1 MCAKPILL
9 TPDLI
14 TELYSQKQLVLVDK
28 PEGWT
33 SHDIISVMRGKT
45 GIKRIGHAGTLD
57 PIATGL
63 LIVLVGREATRLQ
76 DIFMHMDKTYEFTAQ
91 LGVETDTF
99 DRTGQV
105 VNTWPWEDIA
115 RITQLNLE
123 KALKNFLGTYEQQ
136 VPAFSAVK
144 INGQKLYDLA
154 RRGKKVKPPTRVVH
168 IHTLRLSECVIDH
181 AAKTL
186 HFSCVVECG
195 SGTYVR
201 SLAHDVGQALRL
213 GATVTSL
220 RRTRIGQFDVQD
232 AQIWESDLKSNTFSS
247 KKNSL

>member
-1 MCAKPILL
+1 MCAKPIPL
-9 TPDLI
+9 TPELI
-14 TELYSQKQLVLVDK
+14 TELQAQKQLVLIDK

-33 SHDIISVMRGKT
+33 SHDIISEMRGKT

-57 PIATGL
+57 PMATGL

-76 DIFMHMDKTYEFTAQ
+76 DIFIHMDKTYEFTAQ

-105 VNTWPWEDIA
+105 VNTWPWEDVA
-115 RITQLNLE
+115 RTTQLDLE
-123 KALKNFLGTYEQQ
+123 KSLTTFLGTYEQQ

-144 INGQKLYDLA
+144 VGGQKLYDLA
-154 RRGKKVKPPTRVVH
+154 RRGKKVKPPTRIVR

-201 SLAHDVGQALRL
+201 SLAQDIGKTLGL

-220 RRTRIGQFDVQD
+220 RRTRIGYFTVQD
-232 AQIWESDLKSNTFSS
+232 AHIWEK
-247 KKNSL
+247 